1 MRKLSLLLIVLVALS
16 FFLYPQEY
24 KGKGRQIGYVFDE
37 QGAPLEGVTVK
48 LFSLKVQQG
57 FETKTDKEGKWVA
70 FGIVGGGWN
79 VDFEKFGFMPK
90 KIAIQVNEWQRNP
103 EVRLNLN
110 KAEGLVVTE
119 ELKAM
124 LSKGNE
130 LFDARKYDEAA
141 AAFQEILAKFP
152 DAFIIN
158 KNIGNCYFAQE
169 KYDEAESSYQKIL
182 EKDPGSGEAILL
194 IGNCYANR
202 GQTEKALEW
211 YGKIDFNKIDDPVV
225 LYNVGTSYYNN
236 SKFEEALKYYGKAV
250 ELQKDFT
257 DGLYQLGLT
266 YLAMNN
272 QTEAIA
278 TFENYLKV
286 DPDSTR
292 AGQVKGF
299 LEYLKKS
306 PVVC

>member
-1 MRKLSLLLIVLVALS
+1 MKKMSLLFILLVAFS
-16 FFLYPQEY
+16 FFSYSQDY

-57 FETKTDKEGKWVA
+57 FETQTDKEGKWVA

-103 EVRLNLN
+103 DIKLNLT
-110 KAEGLVVTE
+110 KAEGLVVTD
-119 ELKAM
+119 ELKDM
-124 LSKGNE
+124 LLKGNE
-130 LFDARKYDEAA
+130 LFDAQKYDEAA
-141 AAFQEILAKFP
+141 AAYRAILEKFP
-152 DAFIIN
+152 DAHIIH

-169 KYDEAESSYQKIL
+169 KYDEAESNYQKIL
-182 EKDPGSGEAILL
+182 ETDPGNAEAILL

-211 YGKIDFNKIDDPVV
+211 YGKIEFEKIDDPVV
-225 LYNVGTSYYNN
+225 LYNVGTNYYNN
-236 SKFEEALKYYGKAV
+236 SKFEDALKYYRKAV

-266 YLAMNN
+266 HLAMNN
-272 QTEAIA
+272 QPEAIA

-286 DPDSTR
+286 DPDSAR

-299 LEYLKKS
+299 LEFLKKS
-306 PVVC
+306 PGVC

>member
-1 MRKLSLLLIVLVALS
+1 MRKLSFLLIVLVALS

-24 KGKGRQIGYVFDE
+24 KGKGRQIGYVFDD

-48 LFSLKVQQG
+48 LFSLKAQQG

-90 KIAIQVNEWQRNP
+90 KIAIEVNEWQRNP
-103 EVRLNLN
+103 EVRLNLK

-119 ELKAM
+119 ELKDM
-124 LSKGNE
+124 LIKGNE
-130 LFDARKYDEAA
+130 LFDAKKYDEAA
-141 AAFQEILAKFP
+141 AAYQEILVKFP

-182 EKDPGSGEAILL
+182 EKNPSNAEAILL

-211 YGKIDFNKIDDPVV
+211 YGKIDFEKIDDPVV
-225 LYNVGTSYYNN
+225 LYNVGTNYYNN
-236 SKFEEALKYYGKAV
+236 SKFEEALKYYRKAV

-272 QTEAIA
+272 QPEAIA

-292 AGQVKGF
+292 SGQVKGF

-306 PVVC
+306 PLS